1 MSEWLKNR
9 FSLRVILLL
18 QLKNIRWMHLS
29 IIIANTI
36 ISCQITT
43 PHFACWCDLLDIHS
57 SSGLKPQNVHIIS
70 MNGWFSCV
78 LVDHY
83 VSQDKTWNSLRADF
97 PYISCWQWQAMCPKS
112 RQREISNLGPCSD
125 REIKY
130 SPQLFWILINIRVP
144 RKPSMNLRNANCQL
158 DISPEVPQDRQQHH
172 QSQLS
177 IVVSM
182 WLLSDI
188 GTFMV
193 LVSPTTW
200 SKDLLHYEIESIFVN
215 HLLSPSNAASR
226 LLVPAFWLE
235 WDPVA
240 ARCIF
245 RFAHFGYSWITTSIV
260 SNCFCRDCFVAGC
273 IKILLKPSNFEVPEA
288 PASLLAGGDRSR
300 THFAQA

>member
-29 IIIANTI
+29 IRIANTI

-43 PHFACWCDLLDIHS
+43 PHFACGVTSLTSTVPVAWNHKTFTSSPWMDDSHVSWSITTSHMTKHGISPGGFSIHFMLAVASHVPKITPAWDLESWTL
-57 SSGLKPQNVHIIS
+57 
-70 MNGWFSCV
+70 F
-78 LVDHY
+78 
-83 VSQDKTWNSLRADF
+83 
-97 PYISCWQWQAMCPKS
+97 
-112 RQREISNLGPCSD
+112 RQ
-125 REIKY
+125 EIKY

-158 DISPEVPQDRQQHH
+158 HISLEVPQDRQQHH
-172 QSQLS
+172 QSHLS

-245 RFAHFGYSWITTSIV
+245 RFAHLGYSWITTSIV